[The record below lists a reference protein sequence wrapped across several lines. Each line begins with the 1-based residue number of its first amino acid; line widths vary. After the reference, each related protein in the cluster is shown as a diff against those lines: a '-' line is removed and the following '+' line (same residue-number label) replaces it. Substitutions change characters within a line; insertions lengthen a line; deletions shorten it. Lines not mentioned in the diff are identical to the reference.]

1 MISKFDA
8 KPSYSLPLARNH
20 VMRGDFYLAK
30 RARSFIT
37 NHYGIGQVAA
47 TVQSVFLATR
57 SEHFYKTVE
66 LVYLPGTFADVYK
79 GIRYD
84 GIDWY
89 LKFYLAPDDSPTV
102 VIWSINWE
110 GSVH

>member
-20 VMRGDFYLAK
+20 VMKGDFYLAK

-47 TVQSVFLATR
+47 TVQSVFFSNQKRAFL
-57 SEHFYKTVE
+57 
-66 LVYLPGTFADVYK
+66 
-79 GIRYD
+79 
-84 GIDWY
+84 
-89 LKFYLAPDDSPTV
+89 
-102 VIWSINWE
+102 
-110 GSVH
+110 